1 MANLNE
7 ALNESNT
14 SNWSQRFIVSAILQS
29 MLIIIATTL
38 GTIIQ
43 LAYSSKINIIQFLS
57 LSFDGPAKWIFL
69 GFIFYMIL
77 VTLISMTATFY
88 NHLEINLRLKIR
100 GVKSLLAWVNLIGV
114 NVGGAVVAITLIYA
128 GLVGSGIFDLI
139 ITGNDATTLKEN
151 PAIMNEFVIP
161 IVVSANIL
169 IVGVIVGSILY
180 FTTFFQNMRYA
191 KRKFAV
197 RGDRYP

>member
-7 ALNESNT
+7 ALSKSNT
-14 SNWSQRFIVSAILQS
+14 SNWSQRFIVSAILQG
-29 MLIIIATTL
+29 MLIIVATAS

-57 LSFDGPAKWIFL
+57 LSFEGPAKWIFL
-69 GFIFYMIL
+69 GYIFYMIL

-139 ITGNDATTLKEN
+139 ITGNDAATLKEN
-151 PAIMNEFVIP
+151 PTIMNEFVIP
-161 IVVSANIL
+161 IVVSVNIL

-180 FTTFFQNMRYA
+180 LASYFQNMRYT
-191 KRKFAV
+191 KRKFRV
-197 RGDRYP
+197 RGDGFS

>member
-7 ALNESNT
+7 ALSKSNT
-14 SNWSQRFIVSAILQS
+14 SNWSQRFILSAILQS
-29 MLIIIATTL
+29 MSIIIATTS

-43 LAYSSKINIIQFLS
+43 LVYSSKINIIQFLS
-57 LSFDGPAKWIFL
+57 LSFEGPAKWIFL
-69 GFIFYMIL
+69 GYIFYLIL
-77 VTLISMTATFY
+77 ITLISMTATFY
-88 NHLEINLRLKIR
+88 NHLEKNLRLKIR

-139 ITGNDATTLKEN
+139 ITGNDSATLKEN

-161 IVVSANIL
+161 IVVFVNLL
-169 IVGVIVGSILY
+169 IVGAIVGSILY
-180 FTTFFQNMRYA
+180 FATYFQNMRYTM
-191 KRKFAV
+191 RKFTV
-197 RGDRYP
+197 RGDGFS

>member
-7 ALNESNT
+7 ALSKSNT

-29 MLIIIATTL
+29 MLIIVATTS
-38 GTIIQ
+38 GTLIQ

-57 LSFDGPAKWIFL
+57 LSFEGPAKWIFL
-69 GFIFYMIL
+69 GFIFYLIL
-77 VTLISMTATFY
+77 ITLISMTATFY
-88 NHLEINLRLKIR
+88 NHLEKNLRLKIR

-139 ITGNDATTLKEN
+139 ITGNDVATLKEN

-161 IVVSANIL
+161 IVVSVNLL
-169 IVGVIVGSILY
+169 IVGVIVGCILY
-180 FTTFFQNMRYA
+180 FATYFQNMRHT
-191 KRKFAV
+191 KRKYTV
-197 RGDRYP
+197 RGDGYS

>member
-29 MLIIIATTL
+29 MLIIIATTS

-57 LSFDGPAKWIFL
+57 LSFEGPAKWIFL
-69 GFIFYMIL
+69 GYVFYLIL
-77 VTLISMTATFY
+77 ITLISMTATFY
-88 NHLEINLRLKIR
+88 NHLEKNLRLKLS
-100 GVKSLLAWVNLIGV
+100 GVKSLLAWVNLFGV

-139 ITGNDATTLKEN
+139 ITGKDVATLKEN
-151 PAIMNEFVIP
+151 PTIMNEFVIP
-161 IVVSANIL
+161 IVVSVNIL

-180 FTTFFQNMRYA
+180 FVSYFQNMQYA

-197 RGDRYP
+197 RGDGYS

>member
-7 ALNESNT
+7 ALNKSNT
-14 SNWSQRFIVSAILQS
+14 GNWSQRFIISAILQS
-29 MLIIIATTL
+29 MIIIVATTS

-57 LSFDGPAKWIFL
+57 LSFEGPAKWVFL
-69 GFIFYMIL
+69 GYIFYLIL
-77 VTLISMTATFY
+77 ITLITMTATFY
-88 NHLEINLRLKIR
+88 NHLEINLRLRIR
-100 GVKSLLAWVNLIGV
+100 GIKSLLALINLVGV
-114 NVGGAVVAITLIYA
+114 NVGGALVAITLIYA

-139 ITGNDATTLKEN
+139 STGNDTATLKET

-161 IVVSANIL
+161 IVVSVNIL

-180 FTTFFQNMRYA
+180 FATFFQNMRYT
-191 KRKFAV
+191 KRKYTV
-197 RGDRYP
+197 

>member
-7 ALNESNT
+7 ALSKSNT

-29 MLIIIATTL
+29 MLIIVATTS
-38 GTIIQ
+38 GTLIQ

-57 LSFDGPAKWIFL
+57 LSFEGPAKWIFL
-69 GFIFYMIL
+69 GFIFYLIL
-77 VTLISMTATFY
+77 ITLISMTATFY
-88 NHLEINLRLKIR
+88 NHLEKNLRLKIR

-139 ITGNDATTLKEN
+139 ITGNDVATLKEN

-161 IVVSANIL
+161 IVVSVNLL

-180 FTTFFQNMRYA
+180 FATYFQNMRYT
-191 KRKFAV
+191 KRKYTV
-197 RGDRYP
+197 RGDGYS